1 MSTSVTDFA
10 SLNAAIDAAD
20 AAAAGDFV
28 VTLAN
33 DITETGTLDA
43 VNLHTGVTLTI
54 DGGGHALDGA
64 GQYRGLFAYAGTL
77 TVSNL
82 SIDNTVARG
91 GDGGFMSGGGGA
103 GLGGGLFVAGT
114 NPGLNSGADVTLNNV
129 TFSGDK
135 AIGGNGSAGYPYLGE
150 LGPRPGG
157 GGGGGLG
164 GNGGDDQA
172 VGGTGGGGGIGG
184 DGGMAAA
191 GAPGIVPGAPGGG
204 SGAAG
209 TFPGSTAFPGGAN
222 GGGGGGTSVN
232 SFGAGGGGGIGG
244 ANAVNGANG
253 VGYIGGAGG
262 VGGGGAAGQN
272 GGAGGGGG
280 GNGGNGG
287 FGGGGGGVVSGTGG
301 QGGYGAGNGATY
313 LPGPGE
319 SGLNGANNGGGGLGA
334 GGAVFVQA
342 GGSLTI
348 GGGEIS
354 GGSIAGGQ
362 AGQGG
367 GFSTIPAGNGQGL
380 GSGIFLQG
388 DQTLVFSEAA
398 GQTTTINDVIAD
410 QTGSGGTGADAGAGK
425 IFTKGLGTLVLAHE
439 NTYTG
444 GTTLARG
451 TLELAAAGAAGTG
464 PITIGSPDVYT
475 EEGKILQLDAAAL
488 PNGVLANPIY
498 GFYKGALIDLAG
510 FAYTP
515 DTTATVSGST
525 LTVSGGGVT
534 NQLTLGDQDVSA
546 SFQFQTFADGKGGT
560 IVSPALQI
568 GPDPIVISLK
578 VSEDAYQGDAQ
589 YTIAIDG
596 VTIGGVRTATAS
608 HSSGKSEDVSVAG
621 NFGPGPHT
629 IGVTFLND
637 AYGGTPDTDRN
648 LYVDALSYDG
658 RTSVPPSAILYSAG
672 TKSFDIPPVSSASK
686 LTLLLAED
694 AYQGD
699 AQYAISVD
707 GQPGPSGAVTASN
720 AQGQTQAV
728 DLSQTLAPGNHDLAI
743 SFLND
748 AYAGTPDTDRNLYL
762 KGAELN
768 GAPLPGVAATLY
780 SAGTQHITFAVT

>member
-10 SLNAAIDAAD
+10 SLNAAIDAAE
-20 AAAAGDFV
+20 AATAGDFV

-33 DITETGTLDA
+33 DITETATLDA

-91 GDGGFMSGGGGA
+91 GDGGFMSGGGGG

-114 NPGLNSGADVTLNNV
+114 NAGLNSGADVTLNNV
-129 TFSGDK
+129 TFSGDM
-135 AIGGNGSAGYPYLGE
+135 AVGGNGSAGDPYQGE

-184 DGGMAAA
+184 NGGTAAA
-191 GAPGIVPGAPGGG
+191 GAPGIVPGAPSGGG
-204 SGAAG
+204 SGAAN

-244 ANAVNGANG
+244 ADAVQNPNG
-253 VGYIGGAGG
+253 GYIGGAGG

-354 GGSIAGGQ
+354 DGSVAGG
-362 AGQGG
+362 AGGRG
-367 GFSTIPAGNGQGL
+367 DGFVTTEAGNGQAL

-388 DQTLVFSEAA
+388 DQTLTFSEAA

-410 QTGSGGTGADAGAGK
+410 QTGSGGTGANAGAGELF
-425 IFTKGLGTLVLAHE
+425 IEGPGTLVLAHS
-439 NTYTG
+439 NTYSG
-444 GTTLARG
+444 GTTIASG

-464 PITIGSPDVYT
+464 AISLRAPDATSQVGGT
-475 EEGKILQLDAAAL
+475 LQLDAAAL
-488 PNGVLANPIY
+488 PDGIFANPIY
-498 GFYKGALIDLAG
+498 GFSKGTLIDLAG
-510 FAYTP
+510 FADSA
-515 DTTATVSGST
+515 DTSAIVNGNV

-534 NQLTLGDQDVSA
+534 NQLTLGDYNTTGPVVLT
-546 SFQFQTFADGKGGT
+546 TFSDGHAGT
-560 IVSPALQI
+560 IVSPAQQLTT
-568 GPDPIVISLK
+568 DVISLK

-589 YTIAIDG
+589 YTVAVDG

-608 HSSGKSEDVSVAG
+608 HSSGASQDVSVAG
-621 NFGPGPHT
+621 TFGPGPHT
-629 IGVTFLND
+629 IGITFLND

-658 RTSVPPSAILYSAG
+658 RTSVPPSAVLYSAG
-672 TKSFDIPPVSSASK
+672 TKSFDISPDSSASK

-699 AQYAISVD
+699 AQYAISID